1 MPDRPFRE
9 AVGALAVRDLEMAL
23 RCLPSQRWDAQ
34 LSIERPFL
42 SWRAHPLQA
51 AIHDLA
57 ASDMEMARARAIEFP
72 TPMIDPQVATAAT
85 TRLRWSR
92 WLREATWGI
101 RTLVCTGAG
110 RVYAVC
116 MRMTGDPQRAR
127 EFTHDAF
134 VRAWERLSTFRGEA
148 AFETWM
154 HRLAVNVVLTVTR
167 GDRRR
172 EARIVAT
179 ADEPAAESDV
189 ALSRPAPDMET
200 RIDLERAIAAL
211 PRRAREVFVLH
222 DVEGYRHEEIA
233 DRLSSRRA
241 PCALSCIVRDD
252 SS

>member
-1 MPDRPFRE
+1 MVDSQVAPSSDDDT
-9 AVGALAVRDLEMAL
+9 ASLVALAARGDVNAF
-23 RCLPSQRWDAQ
+23 
-34 LSIERPFL
+34 ERL
-42 SWRAHPLQA
+42 YIKS
-51 AIHDLA
+51 
-57 ASDMEMARARAIEFP
+57 
-72 TPMIDPQVATAAT
+72 
-85 TRLRWSR
+85 
-92 WLREATWGI
+92 
-101 RTLVCTGAG
+101 AG

-127 EFTHDAF
+127 EYTHDAF

-154 HRLAVNVVLTVTR
+154 HRLAVNVVLTATR

-189 ALSRPAPDMET
+189 ALSRPAPDVET

-211 PRRAREVFVLH
+211 PKRAREVFVLH

-233 DRLSSRRA
+233 DRLELQASSVRAQLHRARR
-241 PCALSCIVRDD
+241 LIMRMLTR
-252 SS
+252 